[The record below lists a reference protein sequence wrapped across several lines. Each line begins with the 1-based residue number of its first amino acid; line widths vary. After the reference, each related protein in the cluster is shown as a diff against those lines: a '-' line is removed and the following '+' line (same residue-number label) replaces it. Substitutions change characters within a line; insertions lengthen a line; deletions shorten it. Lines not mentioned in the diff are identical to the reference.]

1 MTELS
6 KYTDV
11 ELELLREVEAGEKKS
26 LSEVFPDNLLPELVV
41 KWSRAAGSL
50 VDKKDGEL
58 AISLHVA
65 GRFHHLA
72 RINPEVLEYA
82 GVKTMAEY
90 EDQILK
96 CKQHRSTVYKFSS
109 AYLAFPELTTEQA
122 AAIGT
127 ENLSRATR
135 VAKSS
140 GASDSQKKDLLEKAG
155 SLPVQEFKDHVEKKS
170 GLSAPGETND
180 ITFRCAGTIAEVREI
195 ESFLRDARFGAWA
208 GTERDIGKILAAIQA
223 ATTEWKE
230 EVVQVGQP
238 VDMTGA
244 APEAETI
251 SDEW

>member
-11 ELELLREVEAGEKKS
+11 EMELLREVEAGEKKS

-96 CKQHRSTVYKFSS
+96 CKQHRSTVYKYSS
-109 AYLAFPELTTEQA
+109 AYLAFPTLTPEGA

-140 GASDSQKKDLLEKAG
+140 GASDSQKQELLEKAKT
-155 SLPVQEFKDHVEKKS
+155 SSVQGFKDHVEKGS
-170 GLSAPGETND
+170 GLSAPGETTD
-180 ITFRCAGTIAEVREI
+180 IIFKCSGTIAEVRHV
-195 ESFLRDARFGAWA
+195 ESFLSDPDFVAWA
-208 GTERDIGKILAAIQA
+208 GTARDIGKIIAALEA
-223 ATTEWKE
+223 STTEWKRE
-230 EVVQVGQP
+230 EVVQVGRE
-238 VDMTGA
+238 VDMTG
-244 APEAETI
+244 PEAAQ
-251 SDEW
+251 DEW

>member
-1 MTELS
+1 MSKLQ

-90 EDQILK
+90 EDQVLK
-96 CKQHRSTVYKFSS
+96 CKQHRSTVYKYSS
-109 AYLAFPELTTEQA
+109 AYKAFPELTTEQA
-122 AAIGT
+122 AEIGT
-127 ENLSRATR
+127 ENLSRATK
-135 VAKSS
+135 VANSS
-140 GASDSQKKDLLEKAG
+140 GASDSQKALLLEKAKT
-155 SLPVQEFKDHVEKKS
+155 LPVQEFKDHVEKDS
-170 GLSAPGETND
+170 GLSAPGETTD
-180 ITFRCAGTIAEVREI
+180 ISFRCSGTLAEVREL
-195 ESFLRDARFGAWA
+195 EGFLRDKRFVEWA
-208 GTERDIGKILAAIQA
+208 GTTRDIGKILAAIQA

-230 EVVQVGQP
+230 EVVQVGRP
-238 VDMTGA
+238 VDMTEPTVDPGDA
-244 APEAETI
+244 
-251 SDEW
+251 W